1 MINFNF
7 EPKNHNFNNIT
18 ATSEHNVNHLEA
30 KLDPVVKEKKRVDPA
45 SENDPYFHTL
55 MSLTRKIRPI
65 CDFSGLPCGTV
76 WYARYPEGS
85 EANPVVQGIDPTTA
99 APIVDQS
106 ELREYNRPGVVIL
119 SEEAFQTG
127 KYPKCFDPNSFKR
140 ETLSERL
147 QKANKNSRHFLLLE
161 EPWTS
166 EETEELLLAIS
177 ELKEENLDP
186 VLKKFAG
193 RRSQEE
199 IVFHYLSLPIHKI
212 TQAPV
217 FGAKKSVKSM
227 TISID
232 QREAINTLIAQDP
245 NALDDFNNPILQHAS
260 IFKLYLDKVKSD
272 RAKQQALDTSS
283 FPHERD
289 PAVDDVLGNLLA
301 CPDATPDETA
311 QTVLELEA
319 HLQNN
324 AQELKSKSESSIRAL
339 LKVLIE
345 LQLNKLE
352 QKVAYVDEYEKGVMH
367 ELKLV
372 ETIRNQIKV
381 EKLKQEA
388 ETRHREPVASRS
400 S

>member
-1 MINFNF
+1 M
-7 EPKNHNFNNIT
+7 
-18 ATSEHNVNHLEA
+18 NHLEA

-55 MSLTRKIRPI
+55 MSLTRKIRPV

-119 SEEAFQTG
+119 SEEAFQLG
-127 KYPKCFDPNSFKR
+127 KYPKCFDPSSFRR

-147 QKANKNSRHFLLLE
+147 LRANKNSRRLLLLE

-177 ELKEENLDP
+177 ELKDENLEP
-186 VLKKFAG
+186 ILKKFAG

-272 RAKQQALDTSS
+272 RAKQQALDTES

-319 HLQNN
+319 NLQNN
-324 AQELKSKSESSIRAL
+324 AQELKGKSESSIRAL

-352 QKVAYVDEYEKGVMH
+352 QKVAYVDEYEKSVMH

-388 ETRHREPVASRS
+388 EVRHREPTASRS